1 MKKLGKIL
9 ALSSLMITAMMVA
22 PLLTHKDSNN
32 GVNEQALDFGV
43 NGSALNFVHGQV
55 FGKDGTVEVSKTFVQ
70 YGVTT
75 YEGQEIKV
83 LRFATAVKGE
93 IESLAYS
100 RDHIDGLEDKNID
113 VSTVYRSLNAN
124 GKSVYYDPSAS
135 SNGLTAD
142 ASYANNYYWACYVVR
157 FTSGDL
163 HKDTD
168 FTVRLSV
175 NGEEKASVTKNLTDV
190 IQSTSTCSHDLVRT
204 APVAAT
210 RHVNGTLGYY
220 TCNECGK
227 VYEDADALVETTVAD
242 RVDVSEGW
250 TRFVPSSYESLNNAF
265 VPSLSELDGVPATK
279 ITIASGTLAGTST
292 NLVPKSD
299 KYPNTRTVL
308 IKDVNTKFKL
318 TVKNESNIEVGFR
331 YFFDNYGDKL
341 GHDMVVAANA
351 TQTFE
356 FEGAFDTSTPGPW
369 HGLKLNT
376 DATEEI
382 SLYMHGE
389 YTTNGYVDG
398 EKVYLEKVKDASTK
412 SFVVGQTF
420 TSEGLMTRLNG
431 EVCKNDWP
439 NIDSYETNFDGHVF
453 TNEDVGTRTVIVSF
467 GGSSF
472 TYDIEVVPP
481 HVHDMIETA
490 FKAATYN
497 VDGTL
502 GYFTCGTCHKVYA
515 DRDGENETTIADRV
529 VKSDAWFKF
538 APRNEVSTGASGVT
552 SVYETIDEK
561 VFNDGTTYATRVS
574 FNNEVNANT
583 DINFCT
589 GNSTQYG
596 VNNRVPMHSGKQLDV
611 KLFVKNH
618 STNSISFDYR
628 LNDNDANSAVRVNLE
643 AGEEKVIEATLSL
656 KASTPG
662 GWNRMIPVE
671 NIPAGSS
678 FSIYGYIKTRDYQD
692 FDGATNTIVILKEA
706 TQKAFIVGEK
716 FNANGLIVKHSQAS
730 YETYVNAS
738 TNFDGHTFTASD
750 VGTHTVQ
757 VQFGSAVTTYE
768 IEVTKGHELN
778 YVQGSATTWANG
790 TTSHYECTLCG
801 KLFADANAQNEITL
815 NDVKVSNGAW
825 ARVTNKKQTFNNN
838 NASAEYVNVQD
849 EIFPEAGIIKATKV
863 TFGGAINN
871 GGSWDHPNNWDDHI
885 AVQDGVNNR
894 MPLIPGESVDYKYYL
909 KNTGDS
915 ALSFKFQFWN
925 DYSNTLAFEVALAP
939 GETKI
944 LENTFVVPSNVA
956 NSGGW
961 SRFIATGD
969 IAQGAEFI
977 SYWYYST
984 TNNDYMNFNTT
995 GANDS
1000 VYVEKA
1006 QNASK
1011 TTFKVGETFT
1021 AEGLILKLRTT
1032 LNGGPDGGNIY
1043 NFSTDFDGH
1052 TFTSADIGTKTV
1064 TVRFADTSITYTINV
1079 EA

>member
-9 ALSSLMITAMMVA
+9 ALSSLMITAMMAA
-22 PLLTHKDSNN
+22 PLLTHTGSNN
-32 GVNEQALDFGV
+32 GVEEQALDFGV
-43 NGSALNFVHGQV
+43 NGSGLNFVHGQV
-55 FGKDGTVEVSKTFVQ
+55 FGKDETVEVSKTFVQ

-75 YEGQEIKV
+75 YEGNEIKV

-93 IESLAYS
+93 IESLNYT
-100 RDHIDGLEDKNID
+100 RDHIEGLEDKNIS

-124 GKSVYYDPSAS
+124 GKSVYYDPTAS

-142 ASYANNYYWACYVVR
+142 PSYANNYYWVCYVVR
-157 FTSGDL
+157 FTTGDTY
-163 HKDTD
+163 KDTD

-175 NGEEKASVTKNLTDV
+175 NGEEKASVTRNLSDV
-190 IQSTSTCSHDLVRT
+190 IQATSTCSHDLVKT
-204 APVAAT
+204 DAVPAT

-227 VYEDADALVETTVAD
+227 VYEDVDALVETTVQD

-250 TRFVPSSYESLNNAF
+250 TRFVPSSYESLNNKF
-265 VPSLSELDGVPATK
+265 VPTLTELDGVPATK
-279 ITIASGTLAGTST
+279 ITIASGTAAGEST

-299 KYPNTRTVL
+299 KNPNTRTVL

-341 GHDMVVAANA
+341 GHDMVIAANA

-376 DATEEI
+376 EATEEVN
-382 SLYMHGE
+382 LYMHGE

-398 EKVYLEKVKDASTK
+398 KDVYLEKVRDASTK
-412 SFVVGQTF
+412 SFVVGQAF

-431 EVCKNDWP
+431 GVCKNDWP
-439 NIDSYETNFDGHVF
+439 NIDSYVTNYDGHVF
-453 TNEDVGTRTVIVSF
+453 TNEDVGTRTVVVSF

-472 TYDIEVVPP
+472 TYEIEVVPP
-481 HVHDMIETA
+481 HVHNMTETPA
-490 FKAATYN
+490 KAATYN

-502 GYFTCGTCHKVYA
+502 GYYTCGTCHKVYA
-515 DRDGENETTIADRV
+515 DRDGNQETTVAERTAY
-529 VKSDAWFKF
+529 SDAWFKF
-538 APRNEVSTGASGVT
+538 APRNEVSTGATGVT
-552 SVYETIDEK
+552 SVYETIEEK
-561 VFNDGTTYATRVS
+561 VFNDGNTYATRVS
-574 FNNEVNANT
+574 FSNEVNANT

-596 VNNRVPMHSGKQLDV
+596 VNNRVPMHGGKQLDV
-611 KLFVKNH
+611 KLYVKNH
-618 STNSISFDYR
+618 SSNSLSFNYR
-628 LNDNDANSAVRVNLE
+628 LNDNDGNSAVRVDVA
-643 AGEEKVIEATLSL
+643 AGEAKVIETTLSL
-656 KASTPG
+656 SGSTPG

-678 FSIYGYIKTRDYQD
+678 FSIYGYIKTRGYQD
-692 FDGATNTIVILKEA
+692 FDGSTNTIEILKEA

-716 FNANGLIVKHSQAS
+716 FNANGMIVKHKQAS
-730 YETYVNAS
+730 YETYVNAG

-750 VGTHTVQ
+750 VGKHTV
-757 VQFGSAVTTYE
+757 VVGFGSATTSYE

-778 YVQGSATTWANG
+778 YVQGSASTWANG
-790 TTSHYECTLCG
+790 TTSHYECAICG
-801 KLFADANAQNEITL
+801 KLFSDANGQNEITL

-838 NASAEYVNVQD
+838 NAAAEYVNVQD
-849 EIFPEAGIIKATKV
+849 EIFPEAGIVKATKV
-863 TFGGAINN
+863 SFVGAIGN
-871 GGSWDHPNNWDDHI
+871 GGTWDHPNNWDDHI
-885 AVQDGVNNR
+885 ALNDSVSNR
-894 MPLIPGESVDYKYYL
+894 MPLIPGKSVDYKYFL
-909 KNTGDS
+909 KNTGTTE
-915 ALSFKFQFWN
+915 LSLQYQFWN
-925 DYSNTLAFEVALAP
+925 DNNQTVAFTVTLAP

-944 LENTFVVPSNVA
+944 IEDTFNVPSGVE

-961 SRFIATGD
+961 ARFTAKGD
-969 IAQGAEFI
+969 ITQGAEFI

-984 TNNDYMNFNTT
+984 TNNDYMNFSTT
-995 GANDS
+995 GNKDS
-1000 VYVEKA
+1000 ITVKKA
-1006 QNASK
+1006 RDASK
-1011 TTFKVGETFT
+1011 LTFKVGETFT
-1021 AEGLILKLRTT
+1021 AEGLALKLNSS
-1032 LNGGPDGGNIY
+1032 LNGGPDAGNVY
-1043 NFSTDFDGH
+1043 NFTTDYDNH
-1052 TFTSADIGTKTV
+1052 VFTSADIGTKTV
-1064 TVRFADTSITYTINV
+1064 TVRFADTSITYNIVV